1 MELKMILAIDM
12 GNTNIVVGC
21 FDEKDIYFTER
32 ISTDTSK
39 TELEYA
45 VLIKTILELHG
56 VEPDGISGAIISS
69 VVPPLIQILVLS
81 IQKVAHITPI
91 IVGPGVKNGLNIR
104 MDNPKQIGADLVVDA
119 VAGLQ
124 GYGAPLII
132 IDMGTATTI
141 SVIDKNKNY
150 VGGMILPGVKVS
162 LESLVSK
169 TSQLPR
175 ISLEAPKKCI
185 GTNTIQCMQSG
196 IVYGEASCLDGMID
210 RIEEELGY
218 HCTVVATGGL
228 SKVIT
233 PHCKKEI
240 ILDDDLLLK
249 GLRVI
254 YDKNKDTYVPEGGSI
269 C

>member
-1 MELKMILAIDM
+1 MIFAIDM

-21 FDEKDIYFTER
+21 FNDEAILFTER
-32 ISTDTSK
+32 ISTDAKK

-45 VLIKTILELHG
+45 VLFKTVLEIHG
-56 VEPDGISGAIISS
+56 ITPAMISGSIISS
-69 VVPPLIQILVLS
+69 VVPQLVHIMVDA
-81 IQKVAHITPI
+81 IQKITPI
-91 IVGPGVKNGLNIR
+91 TPVIVGPGVKNGLNIR
-104 MDNPKQIGADLVVDA
+104 MDNPKQLGADLVVDA

-124 GYGAPLII
+124 EYGAPLII

-141 SVIDKNKNY
+141 SVIDAQKNY
-150 VGGMILPGVKVS
+150 VGGMILPGVRVS
-162 LESLVSK
+162 VDSLVSR

-175 ISLEAPKKCI
+175 ISLEAPRKSI
-185 GTNTIQCMQSG
+185 GTNTIHCMQSG
-196 IVYGEASCLDGMID
+196 IVYGQASCLDGMVD

-218 HCTVVATGGL
+218 KATVVATGGL
-228 SKVIT
+228 AQIIT

-249 GLRVI
+249 GLKII
-254 YDKNKDTYVPEGGSI
+254 YDKNKNTDLPEGGVL

>member
-1 MELKMILAIDM
+1 MILAIDM

-21 FDEKDIYFTER
+21 FDDEDIKFTER
-32 ISTDTSK
+32 ISTDTKK

-45 VLIKTILELHG
+45 VLFKTILELHG
-56 VEPDGISGAIISS
+56 ITPAMISGSIISS
-69 VVPPLIQILVLS
+69 VVPQLVHIMVS
-81 IQKVAHITPI
+81 AIEKITPI
-91 IVGPGVKNGLNIR
+91 DPVIVGPGVKNGLNIR
-104 MDNPKQIGADLVVDA
+104 MDNPKQLGADLVVDA

-124 GYGAPLII
+124 EYGAPLII

-141 SVIDKNKNY
+141 SVIDENKNY
-150 VGGMILPGVKVS
+150 VGGMIIPGVKVS
-162 LESLVSK
+162 LDSLVSR

-175 ISLEAPKKCI
+175 ISLEAPKKSI

-196 IVYGEASCLDGMID
+196 IVYGQASCLDGMID

-218 HCTVVATGGL
+218 KTTVVATGGL
-228 SKVIT
+228 AKEIT

-240 ILDDDLLLK
+240 LLDDDLLLK
-249 GLRVI
+249 GLKII
-254 YDKNKDTYVPEGGSI
+254 YDKNKATTIPEGGAI